1 MLNDYSED
9 NLVEQPAIALFAG
22 LGWETENCFYEKFGE
37 NSTFGRETSSEVVL
51 LPRLRSALERLN
63 PALPKEAI
71 ELAIEELV
79 RDRSIMSP
87 ANANREIYQLFKNG
101 VKVSFQDSENEEIV
115 ETVQVIDWNEPL
127 NNNFFLASQFWVSG
141 DMYKRRAD
149 LVGFVNGLPLV
160 FIELKASHRRLEHAY
175 QDNLRDYKSTIPQI
189 FWYNALI
196 ILSNGS
202 FSKIGSMS
210 AAWEHFADWKKI
222 NSEGEEGIIS
232 LDTMIRGT
240 CEPSRLLDIIENF
253 TIFSEVSGGLAKF
266 VAKNHQYLGVNNATE
281 ALLQIKENQGKL
293 GVFWHTQGSGKSY
306 SMIFFSQKVLR
317 KIPGNYT
324 FVMITDRQEL
334 DDQIY
339 KNFAN
344 TGIVTEEHVQAT
356 SGKHLQQLLSEDHRF
371 IFTLI
376 QKFRTDKDET
386 YPEISDRDDIIVIT
400 DEAHRSQ
407 YDILATNMRNALP
420 KAAFIAFTGTPLIVG
435 EEKTKEVFGDYISIY
450 DFKQSVED
458 GATVPL
464 YYENR
469 IPELQLTN
477 KDLNKDLECLIEE
490 AELDEEQEKK
500 VAREFAREYHLITRN
515 DRLEKIA
522 EDIVAHF
529 MGRGTTG
536 KAMVISIDKATA
548 VKMYDKVQEYWQ
560 KYLNELESGPVP
572 SYESERNEHLARIK
586 FMKET
591 DMAVVVSQEQ
601 NEIETFKEKGLDIA
615 PHRRRIVN
623 EDLDKKFKDPDDPLR
638 IVFVCAMWMT
648 GFDVPSCS
656 TIYLDKPM
664 RNHTLMQTIA
674 RANRVFG
681 DKLNGLIVDYIGVFR
696 NLEKALAIYGS
707 AAGGKT
713 KEGETPVMDKSELV
727 KYLKQAINETI
738 EFCKKRGINL
748 TQIQAVDG
756 FKRVKLLD
764 NAVEAILV
772 NDDSKKKYLSLSV
785 NVAKIYRAILPDP
798 AANEFGPSQKLITII
813 AAKIRSLAPKADI
826 SDIMGEVEELL
837 DQSIATE
844 GYIIQDPS
852 EQSDVSKYLD
862 LSQIN
867 FEALKEAF
875 EKGHQRIETEKL
887 RASIE
892 NKLAQLVH
900 LNKSRMD
907 YLEKFQEMIDE
918 YNSGSHNVE
927 FFFTKLMAFAQ
938 ELNAEEKRG
947 IVEKLSEEELAIF
960 DLLTRPEMTL
970 GKKEELQV
978 KRVAQKLLETLK
990 EEMFVLDWRKRQQSR
1005 AAVLVSIEE
1014 TLNILPRIYT
1024 PELFQ
1029 NKCDLVYQHVYD
1041 SYFGPKQSI
1050 YALAD

>member
-115 ETVQVIDWNEPL
+115 ETVQVIDWNEPF

-175 QDNLRDYKSTIPQI
+175 QDNLRDYKSTIPQL

-202 FSKIGSMS
+202 LSKIGSMS

-281 ALLQIKENQGKL
+281 ALLQIKENHGKL

-386 YPEISDRDDIIVIT
+386 YPEISNRDDIIVIT

-490 AELDEEQEKK
+490 AELDEEQEQK

-572 SYESERNEHLARIK
+572 SYESERKEHLARIK

-615 PHRRRIVN
+615 PHRRRLVN
-623 EDLDKKFKDPDDPLR
+623 EDLDKKFKDPDDPLH

-707 AAGGKT
+707 AAGGNT
-713 KEGETPVMDKSELV
+713 KEGETPVWDKSELV

-738 EFCKKRGINL
+738 EFCKKRGVNL
-748 TQIQAVDG
+748 AQIQAVDG

-764 NAVEAILV
+764 NAVEAILI

-813 AAKIRSLAPKADI
+813 AAKIRSLKPKADI
-826 SDIMGEVEELL
+826 SDIMGKVEELL

-862 LSQIN
+862 LSQVN

-875 EKGHQRIETEKL
+875 EKGHKRIETEKL

-892 NKLAQLVH
+892 NKLAQLVR

-1014 TLNILPRIYT
+1014 TLDLLPRIYT
-1024 PELFQ
+1024 PDLFQ

-1041 SYFGPKQSI
+1041 SYFGPEQSI